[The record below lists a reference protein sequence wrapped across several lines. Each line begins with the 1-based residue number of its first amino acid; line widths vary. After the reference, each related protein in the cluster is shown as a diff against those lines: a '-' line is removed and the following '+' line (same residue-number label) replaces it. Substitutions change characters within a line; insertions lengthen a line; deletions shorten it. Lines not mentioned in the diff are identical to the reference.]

1 MFDNIRKL
9 RPYFFSLREI
19 DNNVSLDV
27 KLPSTWKF
35 ETIVVPYKS
44 IKIKVQD
51 KNEKH
56 NLVSL
61 IGNATLDGYEIVFS
75 CAKEI
80 VKVNFEIEEKQKL
93 FQSKIKELELLFQ
106 HESLD
111 KLKELSF
118 IENGQEITTGI
129 KLVGQG
135 DEEGRSADS
144 ETQEQDD

>member
-1 MFDNIRKL
+1 MFNNIKDL

-27 KLPSTWKF
+27 RLPSNWKF
-35 ETIVVPYKS
+35 ETIVAPYKS
-44 IKIKVQD
+44 IKTKVQD

-56 NLVSL
+56 TLVSL
-61 IGNATLDGYEIVFS
+61 ISNATTDGYEIVFT

-80 VKVNFEIEEKQKL
+80 VKTNKEIEEKQKL
-93 FQSKIKELELLFQ
+93 FQTKIKELEVLFQ
-106 HESLD
+106 QESLD
-111 KLKELSF
+111 KLKQLSF

-135 DEEGRSADS
+135 NEEGRDGNIK
-144 ETQEQDD
+144 TQE

>member
-1 MFDNIRKL
+1 VFENIKSL
-9 RPYFFSLREI
+9 RPHFHSLREI
-19 DNNVSLDV
+19 QENVSLDV
-27 KLPSTWKF
+27 RLPLNWTYEEICK
-35 ETIVVPYKS
+35 PYTS
-44 IKIKVQD
+44 VAIKVQD

-56 NLVSL
+56 TLVSL

>member
-1 MFDNIRKL
+1 MFDNIKVL

-27 KLPSTWKF
+27 RMPANWKF
-35 ETIVVPYKS
+35 ETIVAPYKS

-56 NLVSL
+56 TLVSL
-61 IGNATLDGYEIVFS
+61 ISNATTDGYEIVFT

-80 VKVNFEIEEKQKL
+80 VKTNKEIEEKQKL
-93 FQSKIKELELLFQ
+93 FQTKIKELEVLFQ
-106 HESLD
+106 RESLD

-135 DEEGRSADS
+135 DEERRDGNI
-144 ETQEQDD
+144 ETQE